1 MKKMK
6 KLDMMIYIIYIHFN
20 PDITQKDKTDIED
33 RIDILLKNKLNVQK
47 KKKIKTWLKSLNYFI
62 NYYLKT

>member
-33 RIDILLKNKLNVQK
+33 RIDILLKVIEKQIELIEKEENKDLVEI
-47 KKKIKTWLKSLNYFI
+47 IKLFY
-62 NYYLKT
+62 